1 MRRYHFHVFDGQ
13 SYAFDYQGIML
24 PDLTAVVAEAESRAQ
39 AEVRTRTHIR
49 DWTRW
54 KIDVRGED
62 DITIFH
68 FPFDELRTANSVT
81 RPLKRARAHARRAKV
96 SEK

>member
-13 SYAFDYQGIML
+13 SYAFDYHGIML

-39 AEVRTRTHIR
+39 AEVRTHTHIR
-49 DWTRW
+49 NWTHW

-68 FPFDELRTANSVT
+68 FPFDELGTAHTITRTI
-81 RPLKRARAHARRAKV
+81 KRARAHSSRPK
-96 SEK
+96 